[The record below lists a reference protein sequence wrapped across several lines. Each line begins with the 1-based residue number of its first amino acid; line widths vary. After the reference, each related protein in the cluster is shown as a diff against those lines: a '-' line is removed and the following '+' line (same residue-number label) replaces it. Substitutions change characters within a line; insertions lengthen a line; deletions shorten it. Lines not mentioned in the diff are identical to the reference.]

1 MERASAE
8 SKSGWFDEKQYIGG
22 GDFDDK
28 SIDDVSDGNGSV
40 SGSNHGPGISVRGRL
55 EKRGVKNDHFMHIG
69 ISICIVS
76 RSYEDER

>member
-22 GDFDDK
+22 GDLNDK

-40 SGSNHGPGISVRGRL
+40 SGSNHGPGRTDRT
-55 EKRGVKNDHFMHIG
+55 
-69 ISICIVS
+69 
-76 RSYEDER
+76 